1 MSGHTASPAVV
12 PVPVLQ
18 QVRSAVVANL
28 RPGLVLWCGLA
39 ALLLAYA
46 LSPAVRSGLAWWGT
60 VKQAW
65 GYPFAF
71 VSYVTFAVLVPE
83 ALSHLLLKEPWTR
96 KAAFN
101 MAFAA
106 LVFGCIGVTVDVFY
120 ALQVRLFGE
129 GHDALTLLKKMLL
142 DQFVYSPMT
151 NFTVIAMLAWRDD
164 GFSARTWRRVVS
176 ADFLSRSYVPVLV
189 ALWCVWIPGVLVI
202 YFMPTALQFPVAS
215 IILSFWILI
224 FKFMRRG

>member
-1 MSGHTASPAVV
+1 MSGASIAPA
-12 PVPVLQ
+12 PTPVLR
-18 QVRSAVVANL
+18 QVRSAVAANV

-39 ALLLAYA
+39 VLLLAYA
-46 LSPAVRSGLAWWGT
+46 ISPAVQSGLAQWGG

-71 VSYVTFAVLVPE
+71 ASYVAFAVVVPE
-83 ALSHLLLKEPWTR
+83 ALSHLVLKEPWTR
-96 KAAFN
+96 KAALN
-101 MAFAA
+101 MLFAG
-106 LVFGCIGVTVDVFY
+106 LVFGCIGITVDLFY
-120 ALQVRLFGE
+120 ALQVQLFGE
-129 GHDALTLLKKMLL
+129 GNDWLTIGKKMLL

-151 NFTVIAMLAWRDD
+151 NFAVIAMLAWRDD

-176 ADFLSRSYVPVLV
+176 ADFLSRSYMPVLV

-224 FKFMRRG
+224 FKFMRKA